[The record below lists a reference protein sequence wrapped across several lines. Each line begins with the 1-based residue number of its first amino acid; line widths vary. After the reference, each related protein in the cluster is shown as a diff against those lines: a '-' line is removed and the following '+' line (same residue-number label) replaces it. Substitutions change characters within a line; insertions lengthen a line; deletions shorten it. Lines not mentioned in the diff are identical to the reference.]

1 MTQAPP
7 ASEAAATPLPLK
19 GIRVIELGTL
29 IAGPYASSLLAQFGA
44 DVVKV
49 ETPGTGD
56 PLRSWRKLHDGTSYW
71 WYSQSRNKKSI
82 TVDLKKP
89 EGQDIV
95 RRLVRDADIVI
106 ENFRPG
112 VLEGWGLGWEHL
124 SALNPR
130 LVMVRVSGYGQTGP
144 EKDRPGFAAIA
155 ESMGGLR
162 YVTGYP
168 DRPPVRVGVSIGDTL
183 ASLYGTVGAML
194 ALHHVRVNGGVGQLV
209 DVALYEAVFGVMES
223 LIPEYAA
230 LGHVRERSG
239 ASLPGITP
247 SSTYPCSDG
256 SYVIVAGNSDGLYR
270 RLMTTIGRADLADDP
285 ALKHND
291 GRVAQTARIDAA
303 IGDWTARHPLDHVL
317 ATLDAAGVPC
327 GRIYTAADIHRDP
340 HYAAR
345 EMIATHALP
354 DGSPIDIPGIVPKL
368 SATPGRTRWLGPA
381 LGEHTVDVLRDLGF
395 DAAQIAA
402 LKSDGVI

>member
-82 TVDLKKP
+82 TVDLKKSD
-89 EGQDIV
+89 GQDIV

-144 EKDRPGFAAIA
+144 EKDRA
-155 ESMGGLR
+155 E
-162 YVTGYP
+162 
-168 DRPPVRVGVSIGDTL
+168 
-183 ASLYGTVGAML
+183 
-194 ALHHVRVNGGVGQLV
+194 
-209 DVALYEAVFGVMES
+209 
-223 LIPEYAA
+223 
-230 LGHVRERSG
+230 
-239 ASLPGITP
+239 
-247 SSTYPCSDG
+247 
-256 SYVIVAGNSDGLYR
+256 LYR
-270 RLMTTIGRADLADDP
+270 LACRWSKSSRSWP
-285 ALKHND
+285 
-291 GRVAQTARIDAA
+291 
-303 IGDWTARHPLDHVL
+303 PL
-317 ATLDAAGVPC
+317 
-327 GRIYTAADIHRDP
+327 
-340 HYAAR
+340 
-345 EMIATHALP
+345 
-354 DGSPIDIPGIVPKL
+354 
-368 SATPGRTRWLGPA
+368 LGQ
-381 LGEHTVDVLRDLGF
+381 R
-395 DAAQIAA
+395 
-402 LKSDGVI
+402 